1 MNRQFVRARARG
13 CVRAGSAGH
22 REQIPAHTQGRP
34 RTAGALPSAIAP
46 AIPTTSSASAAAGPH
61 LPIFVIFPRTNPRT
75 PVEKN
80 ELSLAR
86 VIRRPSWC
94 VLARGHAARACVYTR
109 AQRAA
114 ACSRQTNTAQRDRSH
129 LGFASARR
137 RTHVAQS
144 RARQRALAA
153 RAGAAPGGAVRRC
166 GGCNGS
172 HWAGHQDSAAVR
184 GPRVLGRA
192 RSRADPARAHL
203 TSRAAAAAHEAWGL
217 RGEEQQQ
224 TPLATE
230 REDVRERRGAGAAT
244 WRVALWRTLCAVRI
258 VGSAR
263 VS

>member
-1 MNRQFVRARARG
+1 VRCRPPSRLPSPPPAARA
-13 CVRAGSAGH
+13 
-22 REQIPAHTQGRP
+22 PLLGRICP
-34 RTAGALPSAIAP
+34 FLSFSHEPM
-46 AIPTTSSASAAAGPH
+46 
-61 LPIFVIFPRTNPRT
+61 PRT